1 MWFLTKLFKK
11 RDESATADGEEVKPF
26 LDHLEDLR
34 WTLIKMITTLGIAMV
49 LAFCFRTKI
58 ATALAYPLTVAL
70 GKESVST
77 LIVTNPIESVTMSF
91 TLSFYTGIVASFPLL
106 FYFLAEFVLPA
117 LTKKEKKYVLPAVGI
132 GFFLFLI
139 GVLLCYFFVL
149 PTTLRWLHDDA
160 ASLGVK
166 SSWTMSH
173 YYGFVTH
180 LSIAVGLICELPV
193 VMVTLNGIG
202 LLSYEWVK
210 GMRTYGHAIALVL
223 AGIISP
229 TPDFF
234 MLIIFALPIMALFEG
249 CIWLIWALEKRRAR
263 LEAQEQAKAS
273 IPDDDH
279 HEPID

>member
-34 WTLIKMITTLGIAMV
+34 WTLIKMIATLGIAMV
-49 LAFCFRTKI
+49 LAFCFRRQI
-58 ATALAYPLTVAL
+58 AAALAYPLTVAL

-77 LIVTNPIESVTMSF
+77 LISINPIESVTMSF

-166 SSWTMSH
+166 SSWTMSQ

-229 TPDFF
+229 TPDLF

-249 CIWLIWALEKRRAR
+249 CIWLIYILEKRRAKH
-263 LEAQEQAKAS
+263 EALAEARAAR
-273 IPDDDH
+273 PEDDH